1 MAQDT
6 KNGNSVQEVGRPGA
20 HGPLP
25 WEDPPTSSNS
35 TSDSFPV
42 AAGTVLPNGT
52 MLTFAAAR
60 DCPCADCTHAIQAWK
75 AGLQ

>member
-1 MAQDT
+1 MKVHKSRTGDQA
-6 KNGNSVQEVGRPGA
+6 
-20 HGPLP
+20 PLP
-25 WEDPPTSSNS
+25 WEPPTSSNS
-35 TSDSFPV
+35 TSDAFPV

-52 MLTFAAAR
+52 MATFPAAR